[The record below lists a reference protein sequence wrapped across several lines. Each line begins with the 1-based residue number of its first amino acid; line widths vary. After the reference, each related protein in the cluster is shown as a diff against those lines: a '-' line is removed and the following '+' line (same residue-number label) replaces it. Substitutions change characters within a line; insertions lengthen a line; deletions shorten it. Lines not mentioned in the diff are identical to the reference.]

1 MRPSWR
7 DIESELIEA
16 LRKQGLAIVE
26 KGLGERA
33 IFGLVNISVLAR
45 ALDDKVIVSGK
56 IISMKVA
63 PQ

>member
-1 MRPSWR
+1 MRPLWR

-16 LRKQGLAIVE
+16 LRKQGLTIVE

-45 ALDDKVIVSGK
+45 ALDDKVTVSGK
-56 IISMKVA
+56 IISMKVD
-63 PQ
+63 P